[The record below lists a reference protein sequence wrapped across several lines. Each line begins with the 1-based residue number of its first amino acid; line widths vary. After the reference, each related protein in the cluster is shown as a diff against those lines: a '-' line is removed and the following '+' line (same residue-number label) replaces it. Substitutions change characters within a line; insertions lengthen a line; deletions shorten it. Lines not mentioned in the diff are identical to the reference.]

1 MGSKVPI
8 LQGVRLSTRVVEL
21 TSRNSKYRYPYIHIP
36 ATIKALVEGR
46 FFEAK
51 IVDERTIHYVMV
63 DQPTPTSYK
72 PMKRGR
78 GAIYIRLPIHTT
90 AKDAIIELTENGFIV
105 YLKP

>member
-21 TSRNSKYRYPYIHIP
+21 TSNYKRYPYVHIP

-51 IVDERTIHYVMV
+51 VVDEKTVHYVMV
-63 DQPTPTSYK
+63 DNPTPASYK
-72 PMKRGR
+72 PTRRGR
-78 GAIYIRLPIHTT
+78 GAIYIRLPIKPKSRN
-90 AKDAIIELTENGFIV
+90 AVIELTEDGFIV
-105 YLKP
+105 RIL